1 MKQVICQLTVALI
14 LFLFVVSINEKVMA
28 QAAAPVAGAC
38 TSPTVILKL
47 ATLAPEGTSLYK
59 GLAGMKSDIKAKT
72 NGCVDIHIFGGG
84 QMGDEVDVVKK
95 TRMGQLDG
103 GALTGRGLSE
113 IVPEVRVLEV
123 PFLFNK
129 PSQIDLVYNN
139 PSLKKEFE
147 DKFAAKNFLLL
158 GWAEAGLV
166 QLFSTKP
173 IAAKKDL
180 EGRKVWVWTGD
191 EFANTFLIVLK
202 LVAVPLAITDVQP
215 SLQTGLIDTVY
226 GPPLAAMA
234 FQWPTVAKYMSKIDI
249 VNATGGLV
257 LSKAGFDKL
266 TPPQQA
272 IVKQSAE
279 EATQKL
285 VTQSRADN
293 QSAILVMQSS
303 GVQVINPSPESL
315 AELKATSKEI
325 QSKLVGIFFPQELL
339 NRINALIATAP

>member
-1 MKQVICQLTVALI
+1 MTMKTVKTVLFFFLTITAGR
-14 LFLFVVSINEKVMA
+14 VMA
-28 QAAAPVAGAC
+28 QTATAAVAPAGAC
-38 TSPTVILKL
+38 ATPTTILKL

-59 GLAGMKSDIKAKT
+59 GLASMKTDIKTKT
-72 NGCVDIHIFGGG
+72 NGCVDIQMFGGG

-123 PFLFNK
+123 PFLFSK
-129 PSQIDLVYNN
+129 SSQIDLVYNN
-139 PSLKKEFE
+139 AALKKEFQ
-147 DKFAAKNFLLL
+147 DKFAAKNFMLL

-166 QLFSTKP
+166 QLFSTTP
-173 IAAKKDL
+173 ISSKKDL
-180 EGRKVWVWTGD
+180 AGHKVWVWTGD
-191 EFANTFLIVLK
+191 EFANTFLTTLG
-202 LVAVPLAITDVQP
+202 LVGVSLAITDVQP
-215 SLQTGLIDTVY
+215 SLQTHLIDTVY

-257 LSKAGFDKL
+257 ISKAGFDKL
-266 TPPQQA
+266 TPAQQA
-272 IVKQSAE
+272 VVKQSAD

-293 QSAILVMQSS
+293 QSAISVMQSS
-303 GVQVINPSPESL
+303 GVQVITPSPENM

-325 QSKLVGIFFPQELL
+325 QSKLVGVFFPQTLL
-339 NRINALIATAP
+339 DRINTIIAAAP